1 MLVELVMAYWTIFC
15 LMISKFVVV
24 LPATQEAE
32 SVDWEGASSEI
43 SINVEGLI

>member
-1 MLVELVMAYWTIFC
+1 MLVELLMEYWTIFY

-32 SVDWEGASSEI
+32 SVDWKGACNGI